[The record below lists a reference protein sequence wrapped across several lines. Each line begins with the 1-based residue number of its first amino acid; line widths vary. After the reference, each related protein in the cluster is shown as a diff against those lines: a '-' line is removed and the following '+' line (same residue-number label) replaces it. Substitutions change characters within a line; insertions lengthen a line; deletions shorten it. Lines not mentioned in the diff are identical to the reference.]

1 MADSTHILKL
11 KATLDTSEVKS
22 KLDQLRQAQQQA
34 LGNNQKSG
42 NTPQGVS
49 GNLTQLTSTL
59 NRLNT
64 TMMQMQRTLS
74 QLTVNGRVQNSHNAS
89 SIPVAIT
96 QGGFG
101 ASFESALA
109 KTRENV

>member
-34 LGNNQKSG
+34 LGNDQKSG
-42 NTPQGVS
+42 NTSSQGIG

-74 QLTVNGRVQNSHNAS
+74 QLAVGNKIQQQTSLPPVSMINQTQNKVTD
-89 SIPVAIT
+89 ILKLV
-96 QGGFG
+96 
-101 ASFESALA
+101 
-109 KTRENV
+109 

>member
-34 LGNNQKSG
+34 LGNAQKSG
-42 NTPQGVS
+42 NASSHGAG

-74 QLTVNGRVQNSHNAS
+74 QLAVGNKIHQ
-89 SIPVAIT
+89 
-96 QGGFG
+96 
-101 ASFESALA
+101 
-109 KTRENV
+109 

>member
-42 NTPQGVS
+42 NAPSQSVG
-49 GNLTQLTSTL
+49 GNLT
-59 NRLNT
+59 
-64 TMMQMQRTLS
+64 
-74 QLTVNGRVQNSHNAS
+74 
-89 SIPVAIT
+89 
-96 QGGFG
+96 
-101 ASFESALA
+101 
-109 KTRENV
+109 

>member
-34 LGNNQKSG
+34 LGNDQKSG
-42 NTPQGVS
+42 NAPQGVG

-74 QLTVNGRVQNSHNAS
+74 QLTLNGRVQNSHNSS

-101 ASFESALA
+101 ASF
-109 KTRENV
+109 